1 MIPLSGSRAPE
12 PPNVNGVT
20 PDRSDRARVGRTG
33 IRNIRSSRE
42 SSCVSTVSTIV
53 TTDVCASVSTVCIH
67 VSPDSTRDTSGS
79 SSIGIVR
86 ETSPWVLSGNI
97 GRVRR
102 DEHVNVHKTQT
113 HDTWTRT
120 ASGHHHAPR
129 DDGIAIRLRLPA
141 SVTSLA
147 LLPHAG
153 VLAFAFWTPAYR
165 RHRCSSH
172 FEVACCSSYSARA
185 LRACT
190 ARAFKASGVD
200 SSRMAMR
207 RSGSRP

>member
-1 MIPLSGSRAPE
+1 MIPLSGSRE

-20 PDRSDRARVGRTG
+20 PDRSDRARGGRTG

-67 VSPDSTRDTSGS
+67 VSPDSTRRGVVQHRDF
-79 SSIGIVR
+79 R

>member
-1 MIPLSGSRAPE
+1 MCLDCLDYRD
-12 PPNVNGVT
+12 
-20 PDRSDRARVGRTG
+20 DR
-33 IRNIRSSRE
+33 
-42 SSCVSTVSTIV
+42 
-53 TTDVCASVSTVCIH
+53 DVCVRVYCVH
-67 VSPDSTRDTSGS
+67 PRLSTRRGRPASGFS
-79 SSIGIVR
+79 RDEPLGFVWEYRSC
-86 ETSPWVLSGNI
+86 ETS
-97 GRVRR
+97 
-102 DEHVNVHKTQT
+102 VNMLNLHKTQT
-113 HDTWTRT
+113 HDTWTRK

-147 LLPHAG
+147 PLPHAG